1 MLSRFS
7 TIPLKLKEAVINE
20 EKGQEMCLIHLL
32 YPISFPGGRD
42 AKEGS
47 QMLRFSI
54 RPS

>member
-7 TIPLKLKEAVINE
+7 VKLKEAAINE
-20 EKGQEMCLIHLL
+20 EKGQETCLIH
-32 YPISFPGGRD
+32 IIFPSLSGGKD
-42 AKEGS
+42 ASAGS